1 MAAAGIDVGTSNCS
15 CFVVGP
21 DGGPPQLVPSEV
33 GTRLTPSCV
42 AYTADDEVL
51 VGEPAVQQQAGNPKN
66 TFVEFKRLIGRK
78 WPQKVLWKDAEWPY
92 RLAAP
97 RPTEADKAPRY
108 VVAKGDGTQLR
119 LTALDLYS
127 SLIGAMVR
135 QLRAHLGDDVALRA
149 VTITVPAHFDQN
161 QRNETLDA
169 ARRVG
174 LFNVRLLN
182 EPSAAALAYGLDRAP
197 AGSTVLVL
205 DLGAGTFDVTC
216 VRVDDGFTVLS
227 SEGKCGLGGADFDQR
242 LVKVAAKHFKK
253 ATKLELKANPARLV
267 AARAACEQAKRILS
281 TRERTTLTVSESAPP
296 LTVTRAEFDK
306 MIEPELRRC
315 AETIDTV
322 TKRVDGPIDRIVLVG
337 GSSRVPAFRALVE
350 RMFKGVPIE
359 PGLNPDECVGHGAC
373 LHAAST
379 AASLP
384 PPIRDVVPATIGIK
398 TGHNV
403 MHPLIRKDDPLP
415 ATAAVSLT
423 TLDARATFADICVHQ
438 GESKST
444 DDNVELGMV
453 RLSGLAAGHPAVHLE
468 LTADADGI
476 VTVKARDDAGRTVSD
491 RLEVADDC

>member
-1 MAAAGIDVGTSNCS
+1 MAAAGFDIGTSNCS
-15 CFVVGP
+15 CFVIGP

-42 AYTADDEVL
+42 AYVDGDEVL
-51 VGEPAVQQQAGNPKN
+51 TGEAAVQQQISNPRN

-78 WPQKVLWKDAEWPY
+78 WSQRVLWKDAEWPY
-92 RLAAP
+92 KLAEP
-97 RPTEADKAPRY
+97 RPNETDLAPRY
-108 VVAKGDGTQLR
+108 VVVRDDASQIR

-127 SLIGAMVR
+127 NLIGAMAR
-135 QLRAHLGDDVALRA
+135 QLRAHIGDDVALRA
-149 VTITVPAHFDQN
+149 VTITVPAHFDPH
-161 QRNETLDA
+161 QRRETLDA
-169 ARRVG
+169 ARRAG

-216 VRVDDGFTVLS
+216 VRVGDGFTVLS
-227 SEGKCGLGGADFDQR
+227 SEGQCGLGGADFDAR
-242 LVKVAAKHFKK
+242 LVQVAAKHFKK
-253 ATKLELKANPARLV
+253 TTKLVLKTNPARLV

-281 TRERTTLTVSESAPP
+281 SRDRATITVGENAPP
-296 LTVTRAEFDK
+296 LTVTRTEFAK

-322 TKRVDGPIDRIVLVG
+322 VRQVDAPIDRIVLVG
-337 GSSRVPAFRALVE
+337 GSSRVPAFKALVE

-359 PGLNPDECVGHGAC
+359 PGVNPDECVGLGAC
-373 LHAAST
+373 LHAASV

-384 PPIRDVVPATIGIK
+384 PPIRDVVSATIGIK

-403 MHPLIRKDDPLP
+403 MHPLLHKDDPLP
-415 ATAAVSLT
+415 AQATERLT
-423 TLDARATFADICVHQ
+423 TLDARATFADISVHQ

-444 DDNVELGMV
+444 DDNIELGVV
-453 RLSGLAAGHPAVHLE
+453 RLKGLKPGHPAVHLE
-468 LTADADGI
+468 LTANADGI
-476 VTVKARDDAGRTVSD
+476 VTVVVRDDAGHTITD
-491 RLEVADDC
+491 QLEVVDH